1 MIKQITAASRGAIE
15 VLLQQNFNITE
26 IASQIGVHKSTI
38 SREIKSRS
46 TANGYIAHFAQ
57 MDYETKRKRCKKRRK
72 LEVSQTQKYVVEKL
86 GFGWS
91 PEQISGRMK
100 LEGRDDR
107 VSHETIY
114 AWVYSDEWAYK
125 REKLYQYL
133 RFGRRRR
140 RKWCSRRAS
149 RDKIPNRVSI
159 HERPEEVKQRTVFGH
174 FEADSVIYPN
184 KYVIST
190 LNELTTGLV
199 RFTKLQRK
207 TAALTAI
214 AHANQLKDFNNQGLP
229 TLTLTLDNGIEH
241 MEHGHISKVTGV
253 NIYFAD
259 PYCSSQRGANENV
272 NGLLRGFLPKRH
284 DISNL
289 TQQELDDI
297 ADELNNRPRKR
308 LGYKTPNEVY
318 NSLLVKQKGSSV
330 AFENRI

>member
-1 MIKQITAASRGAIE
+1 MKKQITAASRGAIE
-15 VLLQQNFNITE
+15 VLLQQDFSISQ
-26 IASQIGVHKSTI
+26 IAMQIGVHKSTI

-46 TANGYIAHFAQ
+46 TKDGYIAWVAQ
-57 MDYETKRKRCKKRRK
+57 LDYEAKRQRCGRKKK
-72 LEVSQTQKYVVEKL
+72 LEARKTQRYVVEKL
-86 GFGWS
+86 GWGWS
-91 PEQISGRMK
+91 PEQISGRMR

-107 VSHETIY
+107 VCHETIY
-114 AWVYSDEWAYK
+114 AWLYSDEWAYK
-125 REKLYQYL
+125 RERLYQYL

-159 HERPEEVKQRTVFGH
+159 HDRPQVVKKRIEFGH

-184 KYVIST
+184 KYAIST

-214 AHANQLKDFNNQGLP
+214 AHANHLQDFNNQGLP
-229 TLTLTLDNGIEH
+229 TLTLTLDNGSEH
-241 MEHGHISKVTGV
+241 MEHGYISKTTGISV
-253 NIYFAD
+253 YFAD
-259 PYCSSQRGANENV
+259 PYCSCQRGANENV

-289 TQQELDDI
+289 T
-297 ADELNNRPRKR
+297 
-308 LGYKTPNEVY
+308 
-318 NSLLVKQKGSSV
+318 
-330 AFENRI
+330 